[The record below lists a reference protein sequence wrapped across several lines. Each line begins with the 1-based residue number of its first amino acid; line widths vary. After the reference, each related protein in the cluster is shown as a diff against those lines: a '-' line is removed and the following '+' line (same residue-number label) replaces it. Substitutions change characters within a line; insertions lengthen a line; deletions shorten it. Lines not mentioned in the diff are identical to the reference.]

1 MSKNKA
7 LLIIIL
13 LIVLFDFKQIYTR
26 YNNKVTENNKIGYT
40 ISNETNYRVKD
51 DLYDGVL
58 VIPKINLKKGIYK
71 INDKRNNIEENIM
84 IHKSSSYPNFSNS
97 NLILIAHSGS
107 GEKAY
112 FKNLNM
118 LDNDSLIE
126 YYYDHIK
133 YTYKINNIYKVDKT
147 GTVNIKR
154 DREKKSITLITC
166 CQNDK
171 SKQLVFIGYIIDE
184 IKY

>member
-1 MSKNKA
+1 MRAHASRVA
-7 LLIIIL
+7 FFRASSAVLLFFV
-13 LIVLFDFKQIYTR
+13 IVAASVYFEYWPKCIGLF
-26 YNNKVTENNKIGYT
+26 
-40 ISNETNYRVKD
+40 
-51 DLYDGVL
+51 
-58 VIPKINLKKGIYK
+58 P
-71 INDKRNNIEENIM
+71 
-84 IHKSSSYPNFSNS
+84 

-133 YTYKINNIYKVDKT
+133 YTYKISNIYKVDKT